1 MNLAILGLERDLSKC
16 VDFASIID
24 LLAAEKARRVALI
37 MLDLCIKID
46 IISNYHKPF
55 HVRSRTDS
63 LKNCIEK

>member
-46 IISNYHKPF
+46 ITI
-55 HVRSRTDS
+55 
-63 LKNCIEK
+63 